1 MVPRNPHPK
10 GSGPSSVSNIGGPR
24 KRYLTRSI
32 VDQLEWTLGC
42 KGFTSIDT
50 WCPHSGVCRARME
63 GILDAE
69 EATSRKEPTSSEP
82 DSETKEKPIPWMS
95 A

>member
-50 WCPHSGVCRARME
+50 GVLIQE
-63 GILDAE
+63 FAE
-69 EATSRKEPTSSEP
+69 LAWRESWMRRKQHPGKSQRHQSQIQ
-82 DSETKEKPIPWMS
+82 KPKKNQFRG
-95 A
+95 